1 LEVANHHQERYPLLT
16 TDLPFKRRVK
26 SSACRFNTYNL
37 VKDSTLNLR
46 AEPFNHLAIYQ
57 SVRNPLTHGLRIVA
71 TMADSTL
78 KSNLTEAMKDAM
90 RAKDKFRLGAI
101 RLALAEI
108 KRVEVDERVELDDE
122 RVTAILDKMVK
133 QRRDSI
139 KQFEAA
145 DRHELAAVEKDEI
158 VVLQEFLPQPLT
170 EEESETIIKAA
181 IAESGAA
188 SMQDMGKVMA
198 LVRPQ
203 VVGRVDMGAVSA
215 KIKALL
221 V

>member
-1 LEVANHHQERYPLLT
+1 
-16 TDLPFKRRVK
+16 
-26 SSACRFNTYNL
+26 
-37 VKDSTLNLR
+37 
-46 AEPFNHLAIYQ
+46 
-57 SVRNPLTHGLRIVA
+57 
-71 TMADSTL
+71 MADSPL
-78 KSNLTEAMKDAM
+78 KQQLTEAMKDAM
-90 RAKDKFRLGAI
+90 RAKDKFRLGAV

-108 KRVEVDERVELDDE
+108 KRIEVDERIELDDE

-133 QRRDSI
+133 QRRESI
-139 KQFEAA
+139 KLFEAA

-158 VVLQEFLPQPLT
+158 AVLQDFLPKPLS
-170 EEESETIIKAA
+170 EEESEAIIKAA

-188 SMQDMGKVMA
+188 SMQDMGKVMG

-221 V
+221 A